1 MLKQKKYLILIAVIA
16 IVGMAVLSWF
26 LFKPASGKFYRIQKG
41 DLEVVVTS
49 KGEIKGEKYTEIN
62 LPEAICNEDLR
73 VYQLKILDVVLE
85 GKAVKKGDYIA
96 KLDEGP
102 FANMMRDVVQQKEI
116 MDADLRNALID
127 SAVSLN
133 GRREDLNNAKLDLEY
148 LKIDLEQS
156 KYESQAYQRKTQMQ
170 YQKAEIGI
178 EKIRRDYLLEK
189 NRLKIRVGR
198 FQTRVA
204 EFQDKINK
212 YQEALAST
220 TITAPH
226 DGILMFA
233 KDYSGKSY
241 GKDSEINIWR
251 PLVATL
257 PDMSVVISETYIR
270 EIDIS
275 KVQLNDSVKIT
286 IEALPDKVFWGKVIK
301 IATIGEDHPDFDMK
315 AFKVIIRFDRSD
327 KDMKPGM
334 SANND
339 IIVNSYSDQ
348 LLVPLKAIFAKNG
361 KQIVYLKDGR
371 KITEQEI
378 TTVAENDEFA
388 VVDKIIKEGD
398 VVLLY
403 QPEEFKP
410 EVEKVA
416 VRE

>member
-1 MLKQKKYLILIAVIA
+1 M
-16 IVGMAVLSWF
+16 
-26 LFKPASGKFYRIQKG
+26 
-41 DLEVVVTS
+41 
-49 KGEIKGEKYTEIN
+49 
-62 LPEAICNEDLR
+62 
-73 VYQLKILDVVLE
+73 
-85 GKAVKKGDYIA
+85 
-96 KLDEGP
+96 
-102 FANMMRDVVQQKEI
+102 
-116 MDADLRNALID
+116 
-127 SAVSLN
+127 
-133 GRREDLNNAKLDLEY
+133 
-148 LKIDLEQS
+148 
-156 KYESQAYQRKTQMQ
+156 
-170 YQKAEIGI
+170 
-178 EKIRRDYLLEK
+178 
-189 NRLKIRVGR
+189 
-198 FQTRVA
+198 
-204 EFQDKINK
+204 
-212 YQEALAST
+212 
-220 TITAPH
+220 
-226 DGILMFA
+226 
-233 KDYSGKSY
+233 
-241 GKDSEINIWR
+241 
-251 PLVATL
+251 ATL